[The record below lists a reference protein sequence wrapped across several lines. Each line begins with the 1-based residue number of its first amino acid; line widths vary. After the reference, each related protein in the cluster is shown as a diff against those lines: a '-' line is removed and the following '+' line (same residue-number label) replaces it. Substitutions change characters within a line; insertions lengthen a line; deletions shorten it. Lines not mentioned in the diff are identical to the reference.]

1 MIEKLNNTL
10 KILTGEQKKIMIAAA
25 IIIFSFFIVWGFI
38 YVPQRNEFLRIKRT
52 ITATEDEITEIMK
65 IASGKDLAF
74 AIGELRG
81 GLAAVKARLPVS
93 EQVVV
98 SYLSNQAEKYH
109 LEMKSVVYANRR
121 MVENSIANTDIEELP
136 VTMQV
141 SGEYRSLG
149 EFLSALE
156 KSSELLVSLR
166 QLDVKSNGPGR
177 VDLDIS
183 LQLSTY
189 LLKE

>member
-1 MIEKLNNTL
+1 MIEKLNNIL
-10 KILTGEQKKIMIAAA
+10 KTFTGEQKKIIIAAA
-25 IIIFSFFIVWGFI
+25 IVVFSFLVVWGFI

-52 ITATEDEITEIMK
+52 IAATEHEIDEIMQ
-65 IASGKDLAF
+65 IASGKDLAY

-81 GLAAVKARLPVS
+81 RLAAVKARLPVS

-98 SYLSNQAEKYH
+98 SYLSKLAERYH
-109 LEMKSVVYANRR
+109 LEMKSVVYASRRTLENR
-121 MVENSIANTDIEELP
+121 IANTEIEELP

-156 KSSELLVSLR
+156 NSSELLVSLK
-166 QLDVKSNGPGR
+166 QLDVKGNGMGR

-189 LLKE
+189 LVKE

>member
-1 MIEKLNNTL
+1 MIEKLNNIL
-10 KILTGEQKKIMIAAA
+10 KMLTGEQKKIILAAG
-25 IIIFSFFIVWGFI
+25 IVIFAFFIVWGFI

-52 ITATEDEITEIMK
+52 ITATEYEISEIMK
-65 IASGKDLAF
+65 IAEGKDLAS

-81 GLAAVKARLPVS
+81 SLATVKAGLPVS

-98 SYLSNQAEKYH
+98 SYLSKLAERYH
-109 LEMKSVVYANRR
+109 LEMKSVVYASRSTLENR
-121 MVENSIANTDIEELP
+121 IANTEIEELP

-149 EFLSALE
+149 EFLAALE
-156 KSSELLVSLR
+156 NSSELLVSLR
-166 QLDVKSNGPGR
+166 QLDVKGNGQGR

-183 LQLSTY
+183 LQLVTY